1 MKNNEIEPNDD
12 LLSEIEKDPYLKKI
26 RVIDMFLSCVI
37 SNINAV
43 YEVFK

>member
-26 RVIDMFLSCVI
+26 RVLVLILG
-37 SNINAV
+37 AAL
-43 YEVFK
+43 VFFSLR